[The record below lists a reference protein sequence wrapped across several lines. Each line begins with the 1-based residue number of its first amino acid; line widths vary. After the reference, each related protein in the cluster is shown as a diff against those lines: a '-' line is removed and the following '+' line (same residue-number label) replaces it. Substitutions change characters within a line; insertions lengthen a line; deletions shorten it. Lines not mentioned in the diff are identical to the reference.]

1 MKAPTAIYVC
11 NCYVNGIFQKEIRGT
26 HGLIIHGIVL
36 DGPRRNPPHSPKL
49 AFQRIPCRLKIR
61 GTIFE
66 WLLFSCCKFCL
77 DVDIICGIFCAYL
90 RKLPFFGTV
99 DKVQPEMFG
108 CLQTANGDVL
118 YVGASQN
125 CVRLNKVAVNEDR
138 ERRANLMLE
147 LKLPCNTYLRS
158 SE

>member
-1 MKAPTAIYVC
+1 VKAPTAIYVC

-77 DVDIICGIFCAYL
+77 DVDIICGIFCASEFGSSFAILIDGDFVEPYAIL
-90 RKLPFFGTV
+90 RCP
-99 DKVQPEMFG
+99 DI
-108 CLQTANGDVL
+108 
-118 YVGASQN
+118 
-125 CVRLNKVAVNEDR
+125 
-138 ERRANLMLE
+138 
-147 LKLPCNTYLRS
+147 
-158 SE
+158 